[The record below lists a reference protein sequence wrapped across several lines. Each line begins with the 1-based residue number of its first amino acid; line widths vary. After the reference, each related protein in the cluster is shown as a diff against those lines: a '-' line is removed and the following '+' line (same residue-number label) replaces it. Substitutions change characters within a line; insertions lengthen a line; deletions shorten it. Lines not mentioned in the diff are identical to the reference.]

1 MTYISGKWRRGAA
14 MILLST
20 LLISVFTTIALI
32 PVFSSLAVH
41 LRILDIPNERKV
53 HSRPIPRSGGLAMAL
68 GALIPI
74 VLWLPFDNSLKAIVL
89 GTAIV
94 VLFGFIDDALGL
106 SYVWKFA
113 AQIAA
118 AIIVTCYGDVWI
130 HDFGALLPGGLH
142 LSGWIGI
149 PLTVIVIVGA
159 TNAINLSDG
168 LDGLAGGTSIM
179 SFICIAYLAYLG
191 GESVVVFLSI
201 AMIGAIFG
209 FLRFNTYP
217 ATLFMGDAGSQF
229 LGFWAVSLA
238 LKITQADHG
247 FNRLLPLMLL
257 GMPILDTISVMLG
270 RIANGKSPFVADKNH
285 LHHRFMKL
293 GLSHSETV
301 FLMYSLQACLVI
313 SAYLM
318 RASSEWFVMAS
329 CLCFGA
335 TVLLALA
342 EAQKTG
348 WLVKRH
354 PLLEALTHSIKNRYV
369 IIKTSFKVCESGL
382 ALLLV
387 LTVVLPIDVPVY
399 VSALSSV
406 LAGLIVLTWFMR
418 KQWIG
423 AALRLGF
430 YFFVPYAVYLSEMD
444 AVAQLGTRLTEVYN
458 LSFAVLVVFIFLTL
472 KFTRRSKGFK
482 TTPMDFIV
490 LFVALIVPNLPGGPV
505 KSYHMSLIA
514 AKIIVFFFGYEVVLG
529 ELRGDYR
536 NVALAFVSV
545 LAIVSLRG
553 FFPF

>member
-1 MTYISGKWRRGAA
+1 

-20 LLISVFTTIALI
+20 LLISVLTTIALI
-32 PVFSSLAVH
+32 PVFSSLAVR
-41 LRILDIPNERKV
+41 LRIVDIPNERKV

-74 VLWLPFDNSLKAIVL
+74 VLWLPFDQSLKAIIL

-94 VLFGFIDDALGL
+94 VLFGFIDDSRDL

-118 AIIVTCYGDVWI
+118 ALVVTCYGGVWI
-130 HDFGALLPGGLH
+130 HDLGTLLPGGLE
-142 LSGWIGI
+142 LPAWIGI

-191 GESVVVFLSI
+191 GDSMVVLLSI

-238 LKITQADHG
+238 LKITQADYG

-270 RIANGKSPFVADKNH
+270 RIASGKSPFVADKNH

-301 FLMYSLQACLVI
+301 FLMYVLHACMVI

-318 RASSEWFVMAS
+318 RSANEWLVAVS
-329 CLCFGA
+329 CLFFSA
-335 TVLLALA
+335 TVLLVLG
-342 EAQKTG
+342 EAQRTG

-354 PLLEALTHSIKNRYV
+354 PFVESLTQNFRSRYV

-387 LTVVLPIDVPVY
+387 FTAVLPIDVPVY
-399 VSALSSV
+399 VAGFSTG
-406 LAGLIVLTWFMR
+406 LAGLIVLTWFTK

-444 AVAQLGTRLTEVYN
+444 AASQVGKRLTEAYN
-458 LSFAVLVVFIFLTL
+458 LSFAVLVVFIILIL
-472 KFTRRSKGFK
+472 KFTRRKKGFQ
-482 TTPMDFIV
+482 TSPMDFIV

-514 AKIIVFFFGYEVVLG
+514 AKIIVFFFGYEVILG

-553 FFPF
+553 FFSF

>member
-1 MTYISGKWRRGAA
+1 
-14 MILLST
+14 MIFLST

-41 LRILDIPNERKV
+41 LRILDIPDERKV

-74 VLWLPFDNSLKAIVL
+74 VLWLPFDGSLKAIVA

-94 VLFGFIDDALGL
+94 VLLGFIDDSRGL
-106 SYVWKFA
+106 SYLWKFA

-118 AIIVTCYGDVWI
+118 ALVVTCYGGVWI
-130 HDFGALLPGGLH
+130 RDLGALLPEGFH
-142 LSGWIGI
+142 LPVWIGI

-168 LDGLAGGTSIM
+168 LDGLAGGISIM

-191 GESVVVFLSI
+191 GDFMVVLLSI

-209 FLRFNTYP
+209 FLRFNTHP

-229 LGFWAVSLA
+229 LGFWAISLS
-238 LKITQADHG
+238 LKITQENYE
-247 FNRLLPLMLL
+247 FNRLLPMMLL

-270 RIANGKSPFVADKNH
+270 RIASGKSPFVADKNH
-285 LHHRFMKL
+285 LHHRLMKL

-301 FLMYSLQACLVI
+301 FLIYALQACMVT

-318 RASSEWFVMAS
+318 RKGAEWLVLAS

-335 TVLLALA
+335 TALLGLA
-342 EAQKTG
+342 EAKRTG

-354 PLLEALTHSIKNRYV
+354 SFLETLTQSIKNRNI
-369 IIKTSFKVCESGL
+369 IIKTSFNVCETGL
-382 ALLLV
+382 AVLLV
-387 LTVVLPIDVPVY
+387 LTAVLPIEVPVY
-399 VSALSSV
+399 VSALSSG
-406 LAGLIVLTWFMR
+406 LIGLIVLTWFMK

-423 AALRLGF
+423 GALRLGF
-430 YFFVPYAVYLSEMD
+430 YFFIPYAVYLSEMD
-444 AVAQLGTRLTEVYN
+444 AASQVGMRLADAYN
-458 LSFAVLVVFIFLTL
+458 LSFALLVVFIVLTL
-472 KFTRRSKGFK
+472 KFTRRKKGFK
-482 TTPMDFIV
+482 TTPLDFIV

-505 KSYHMSLIA
+505 KDYHMSLIA
-514 AKIIVFFFGYEVVLG
+514 AKIIVFFFGYEVLMG

-553 FFPF
+553 FLSF

>member
-1 MTYISGKWRRGAA
+1 
-14 MILLST
+14 MIFLST

-41 LRILDIPNERKV
+41 MRILDIPDERKV

-74 VLWLPFDNSLKAIVL
+74 VLWLPFDGSLKAIVA

-94 VLFGFIDDALGL
+94 VIFGFIDDARGL
-106 SYVWKFA
+106 SYLWKFA

-118 AIIVTCYGDVWI
+118 ALVVTCYGGVWI
-130 HDFGALLPGGLH
+130 RDLGALLPEGVH
-142 LSGWIGI
+142 LPVWIGI
-149 PLTVIVIVGA
+149 PLTVIVIVGV
-159 TNAINLSDG
+159 TDAINLSDG
-168 LDGLAGGTSIM
+168 LDGLAGGISIM

-191 GESVVVFLSI
+191 GDLMVVLLSV

-209 FLRFNTYP
+209 FLRFDTHP

-229 LGFWAVSLA
+229 LGFWAVSLS
-238 LKITQADHG
+238 LKITQADLG
-247 FNRLLPLMLL
+247 FNRLLPMMILA
-257 GMPILDTISVMLG
+257 MPILDTISVMLG
-270 RIANGKSPFVADKNH
+270 RIASGKSPFVADKNH

-301 FLMYSLQACLVI
+301 SLIYALQACMVT

-318 RASSEWFVMAS
+318 RTSAEWFALAS

-335 TVLLALA
+335 TVLLGLA
-342 EAQKTG
+342 EAKRTG

-354 PLLEALTHSIKNRYV
+354 SFLETLIQSIKSRNI
-369 IIKTSFKVCESGL
+369 IIKTSFTVCEAGL

-387 LTVVLPIDVPVY
+387 LTAVLPLEVPIY
-399 VSALSSV
+399 VSALSSG
-406 LAGLIVLTWFMR
+406 LIGLIVLTWFMKKR
-418 KQWIG
+418 WIG
-423 AALRLGF
+423 GALRLGF
-430 YFFVPYAVYLSEMD
+430 YFFIPYAVYFSEMD
-444 AVAQLGTRLTEVYN
+444 AASQVGVSLAEAYN
-458 LSFAVLVVFIFLTL
+458 LSFLIVVVFIVLVL
-472 KFTRRSKGFK
+472 KFTRRKKGFK
-482 TTPMDFIV
+482 TTPLDFIV

-514 AKIIVFFFGYEVVLG
+514 AKIIVFFFGYEVLMG

-553 FFPF
+553 FLFF